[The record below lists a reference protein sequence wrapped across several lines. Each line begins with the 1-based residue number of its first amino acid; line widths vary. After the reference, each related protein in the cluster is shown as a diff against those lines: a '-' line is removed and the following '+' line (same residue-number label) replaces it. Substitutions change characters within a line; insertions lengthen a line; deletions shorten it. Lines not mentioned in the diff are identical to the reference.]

1 MENSVQFINDSWRYV
16 KRTVNIN
23 NFTISYTSEGGFKS
37 QQEAEEAKRRDD
49 EQYELTLKRIKKIA
63 NIQYTFREYIEYWLK
78 EIFIKNTDTCT
89 KTIGTWAV
97 WNLIIPNVQQDI
109 LLNYVTADY
118 INDIIKRC
126 IPVCESAGETTRK
139 FMRKILKDAY
149 AYGLIPKDIRDEIMD
164 VKRGVP
170 HIELLKKEE
179 LQKLLQ
185 VASTHPGYYFEIL
198 LGLFAGLRSGEVRGL
213 RYEDFDAEK
222 QTIRVSRQ
230 YTANYFLADSD
241 DHFEYSCFMEEK
253 RPKGDSYRLLH
264 VPSFLFDE
272 LERKKEFNETVIRN
286 RKAKGQ
292 KKVDEEYVS
301 ISAFGQR
308 KAKGTL
314 LCSLKRACNYACIPP
329 ISFHTLRHQFA
340 TMLIEKGVPFEDV
353 SKLLGHKSVMTTFN
367 IYCGVMDADDD
378 ARKAVGVMIPCPEE
392 D

>member
-37 QQEAEEAKRRDD
+37 QREAEEAKAYDD
-49 EQYELTLKRIKKIA
+49 EQYELALQRIKKIA

-97 WNLIIPNVQQDI
+97 WNLILPNIQQDI
-109 LLNYVTADY
+109 LLNYISADY

-126 IPVCESAGETTRK
+126 IPICDSAGETTRK

-149 AYGLIPKDIRDEIMD
+149 AYGLIPKDIRDEVMD
-164 VKRGVP
+164 VKRGIP
-170 HIELLKKEE
+170 HIELLKREE
-179 LQKLLQ
+179 LQKLLEA
-185 VASTHPGYYFEIL
+185 ASKHPGYYFEIL

-230 YTANYFLADSD
+230 YTGNYALADSD
-241 DHFEYSCFMEEK
+241 DHFTYSFFMEEK
-253 RPKGDSYRLLH
+253 KPKGDSCRLLH
-264 VPSFLFDE
+264 VPSFLFEE
-272 LERKKEFNETVIRN
+272 LERKKAFNEAIIQN

-292 KKVDEEYVS
+292 KDIDEDYIS

-308 KAKGTL
+308 KSRGTL
-314 LCSLKRACNYACIPP
+314 LAALKRACNFACIPP

-378 ARKAVGVMIPCPEE
+378 ARKAVGAMIPCPEE